1 MVTQQGANTEK
12 MNNHCTIAPLSLNM
26 PDNGV
31 VNALTVDVEDWYQ
44 STYDLTAPVPKRV
57 VDNTQ
62 NLLALFDE
70 CGVRATF
77 FILGLVCEKYPH
89 LIADIKA
96 RGHELA
102 THGYSHQPV
111 SDMSRQEFS
120 EDLKQSIDLL
130 EDVTGE
136 QVYGYR
142 APDFSVNTS
151 SLWAME
157 VMIEHGIRYDSSIFP
172 IRNPRYGI
180 QGWHRFPHR
189 IVFDEEKAIIEFPL
203 STLRLGGYVLPFVG
217 GGYSRLLPCQL
228 IELGIRRLNQMRRC
242 AIIYLHPYEINA
254 DEMFELKNGVPFS
267 LRLSQ
272 GFNRKTIPSKMRRLF
287 QGFQFS
293 TIREV
298 LGLQ

>member
-1 MVTQQGANTEK
+1 
-12 MNNHCTIAPLSLNM
+12 MNNHCTIAPLAMNTSN
-26 PDNGV
+26 NGV
-31 VNALTVDVEDWYQ
+31 INALTVDVEDWYQ
-44 STYDLTAPVPKRV
+44 STYDLTAPIPRRV
-57 VDNTQ
+57 VDNTHQ
-62 NLLALFDE
+62 LLALFDE

-77 FILGLVCEKYPH
+77 FILGLVCEKYPQ

-96 RGHELA
+96 QGHELA

-111 SDMSRQEFS
+111 SDMSRREFA
-120 EDLKQSIDLL
+120 EDLRRSIGLI

-136 QVYGYR
+136 RVYGYR

-151 SLWAME
+151 SLWALE

-172 IRNPRYGI
+172 IRTPRYGI
-180 QGWHRFPHR
+180 QGWHRFPHQ
-189 IVFDEEKAIIEFPL
+189 ILFDERKAIIEFPL
-203 STLRLGGYVLPFVG
+203 STLRLGGRVLPFVG

-228 IELGIRRLNQMRRC
+228 IELGIRKLNHTRRC

-267 LRLSQ
+267 TRLYQ
-272 GFNRKTIPSKMRRLF
+272 GFNRKTIPAKMRRLF
-287 QGFQFS
+287 QTFQFS